1 MDDKFYIV
9 PDEVAGDFSKV
20 SSYTC
25 CEYEGHLYNQGITMC
40 SLEHPNNADITRC
53 GPECPCYS
61 PKTVVSVVKI
71 KSASIDKIEA
81 TFTITNNGET
91 FSEKD

>member
-40 SLEHPNNADITRC
+40 SLERPNNADITHC

-61 PKTVVSVVKI
+61 PKTVVSIV
-71 KSASIDKIEA
+71 KSASIDKVEA
-81 TFTITNNGET
+81 TFILTSNGET

>member
-25 CEYEGHLYNQGITMC
+25 CEYEGHLYNQGITIC
-40 SLEHPNNADITRC
+40 SLECPNNADITHC

-61 PKTVVSVVKI
+61 PKNCCKCC
-71 KSASIDKIEA
+71 
-81 TFTITNNGET
+81 
-91 FSEKD
+91 